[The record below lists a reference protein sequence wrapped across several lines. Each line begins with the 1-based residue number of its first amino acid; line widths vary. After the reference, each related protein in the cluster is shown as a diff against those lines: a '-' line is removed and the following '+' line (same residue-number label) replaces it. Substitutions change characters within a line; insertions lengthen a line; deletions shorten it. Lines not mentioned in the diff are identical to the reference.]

1 MTYRSVSKFPRWPL
15 AAAALLLLAACSTR
29 APRPVPGDDPVLE
42 LRQRIVARLPQR
54 LDDRAGWAADIQT
67 AFHAQ
72 GIPGTTENI
81 CATLAVIE
89 QESGYD
95 PDPPVAGLGD
105 IARRELERRARARRI
120 PRLAL
125 SAALNIASLDGRSY
139 GQRLDAVRSEGELSE
154 LYEEVISRV
163 PLGARLLGGHN
174 PVQTGGAMQVSIAFA
189 AGRMDRYPY
198 PGRDARR
205 EVFSRRGGLYFGIAH
220 LLGYA
225 TPYTRKIHRFADYN
239 AGWYASRNA
248 AFQHAV
254 AVASGRTLALDGDL
268 LLPGAPLERPGQ
280 TEAAVRSLG
289 LGMDDAAVRRE
300 LEKGASLHF
309 NDSPLF
315 ARVFALAEARH
326 GAPLPRERLPGIA
339 LDSPKITRELTT
351 AWFASRTYE
360 RYQRC
365 MALQQPGG

>member
-1 MTYRSVSKFPRWPL
+1 MYG
-15 AAAALLLLAACSTR
+15 LLSTHWRGAVVVAGLILLTGCATR
-29 APRPVPGDDPVLE
+29 APQADGQVLQ
-42 LRQRIVARLPQR
+42 LRQQIQQRLPDR

-89 QESGYD
+89 QESGFKA
-95 PDPPVAGLGD
+95 DPPVANLGA
-105 IARRELERRARARRI
+105 ISRRELERRARDKRI

-125 SAALNIASLDGRSY
+125 SAALNVASLDGRSY
-139 GQRLDAVRSEGELSE
+139 GQRLDAARTEGELSQ

-163 PLGARLLGGHN
+163 PLGARLLGQHN
-174 PVQTGGAMQVSIAFA
+174 PVQTGGSMQVSIAFA
-189 AGRMDRYPY
+189 ERHMDRYPY
-198 PGRDARR
+198 PAHSARQ
-205 EVFSRRGGLYFGIAH
+205 EVFTRRGGVYFGIAN

-254 AVASGRTLALDGDL
+254 AVASGRNIALDGDL
-268 LLPGAPLERPGQ
+268 LLPGAPLDKPGQ
-280 TEAAVRSLG
+280 TEAAVRSLDT
-289 LGMDDAAVRRE
+289 GMDAAAIRGE
-300 LEKGASLHF
+300 LERGNSLHF

-315 ARVFALAEARH
+315 ARVFALAQARH
-326 GAPLPRERLPGIA
+326 GSPLPRERLPGIT
-339 LDSPKITRELTT
+339 LESPKITRELTT
-351 AWFASRTYE
+351 AWFATRTYE

-365 MALQQPGG
+365 MGLQPAG